1 MSDSVFE
8 AGIVIIFWMVIAWI
22 IAGIAMAIAGIRWAN
37 LELPLMI
44 FLTVIIGLVVLILGG
59 GTLLY
64 FWGKNYMSRE

>member
-8 AGIVIIFWMVIAWI
+8 AGIVIIFWLVIAWI

>member
-8 AGIVIIFWMVIAWI
+8 AGIVIIFWLVIAWI
-22 IAGIAMAIAGIRWAN
+22 IAGIGMAIAGIRWAN
-37 LELPLMI
+37 VELPLMI

>member
-8 AGIVIIFWMVIAWI
+8 AGIVIIFWLVIAWI
-22 IAGIAMAIAGIRWAN
+22 IAGIAMAIAGIRWAT